1 MGEIPRF
8 PVKPFF
14 TTSVRGWRLKSRLSA
29 ISPVAEN
36 QKHVFKRHVVSCL
49 TGNWGYWEGI
59 VLVLGKGGSRLT
71 TNPEITTSSG
81 RTILYDIT
89 LVPPNELTGPADH
102 AFQLWTTS
110 KCKKLPGN
118 ICDIKKG
125 DSQNV
130 LLMKQ
135 PSPTSKWVRNKRW
148 KSGNVNSSPKAILS
162 LYP

>member
-1 MGEIPRF
+1 MKLFVFGITEIIKMGEIPRF

-102 AFQLWTTS
+102 AFQL
-110 KCKKLPGN
+110 
-118 ICDIKKG
+118 
-125 DSQNV
+125 
-130 LLMKQ
+130 
-135 PSPTSKWVRNKRW
+135 
-148 KSGNVNSSPKAILS
+148 
-162 LYP
+162 